1 MHELALMES
10 LIAAVEQQLPTSRV
24 AVLRLEVGKLNGV
37 TPQAMRTCFDACSR
51 GTRLEGASL
60 EIVEVDG
67 LGRCRACD
75 AEVPIDPPFAACACG
90 SLELEV
96 IAGQEMRVLSVEVL

>member
-10 LIAAVEQQLPTSRV
+10 LVSAVEQQLPRSRV
-24 AVLRLEVGKLNGV
+24 TLVRLEVGKLNGV
-37 TPQAMRTCFDACSR
+37 TPEAMRSCFDTCAR

-67 LGRCRACD
+67 LGRCRACNAD
-75 AEVPIDPPFAACACG
+75 VRIDPPVAVCPCG
-90 SLELEV
+90 SQELDV
-96 IAGQEMRVLSVEVL
+96 VAGQEMRVLSVEVA